1 MNKDMNEEFDFKKV
15 GKRMPYSVPDGFFD
29 QLENRVM
36 SEIQQETKPKKG
48 RIVKMTFG
56 ALTAAAAA
64 VALFFVVHKS
74 LPENVTTDESFS
86 LVELAYNDLSSEDQ
100 EYLLQVY
107 EEDLFINEENNNE
120 EE

>member
-74 LPENVTTDESFS
+74 LPENVTT
-86 LVELAYNDLSSEDQ
+86 ELAYNDLSSEDQ